1 MIILMTIMRMVI
13 KKSMI
18 MKVLIIIMMMMM
30 MMTVKITIVVMI
42 MCIGLHMGEHPIMHH
57 DKNDDYYGHGE

>member
-1 MIILMTIMRMVI
+1 
-13 KKSMI
+13 MI

-57 DKNDDYYGHGE
+57 DKNYDYYGHGE

>member
-30 MMTVKITIVVMI
+30 TVKITIVVMI
-42 MCIGLHMGEHPIMHH
+42 MFIGLHIGEHPIMHH
-57 DKNDDYYGHGE
+57 VKNDDYYGHGE